1 MKTTSLRSAAP
12 FAPRATRRS
21 LTMAMSIA
29 ACLATPVR
37 AADETATRF
46 VDAMNPYA
54 SVGYGY
60 DSNVFRYDD
69 DIQSVPHGRSDQYA
83 TLTAGFESNTLELSQ
98 QKYDF
103 SGEVSHT

>member
-1 MKTTSLRSAAP
+1 MKTTPLRTPASVTPPAIRRSATLAV
-12 FAPRATRRS
+12 A
-21 LTMAMSIA
+21 IA
-29 ACLATPVR
+29 ACLVTPAR
-37 AADETATRF
+37 AADETATRLL
-46 VDAMNPYA
+46 DALNPYA

-69 DIQSVPHGRSDQYA
+69 DIETVPGGRSDQFA
-83 TLTAGFESNTLELSQ
+83 VLSAGFESNTFQLSQ